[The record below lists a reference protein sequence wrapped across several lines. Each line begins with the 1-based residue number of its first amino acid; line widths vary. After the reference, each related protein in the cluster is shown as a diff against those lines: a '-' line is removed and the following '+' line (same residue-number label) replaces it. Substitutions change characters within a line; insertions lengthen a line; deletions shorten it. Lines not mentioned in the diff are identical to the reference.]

1 MYDSSGCTGPAV
13 IVLLALVVGVLVW
26 GWATGLI
33 TDNNNSEAK
42 RISAEASRLEAR
54 ASVIQANTEKGAQQ
68 ERDNRA
74 QFALY
79 SVTLATITH
88 DPLLWI
94 IMGLVVITLVFVFL
108 VGGRMYMQ

>member
-1 MYDSSGCTGPAV
+1 MYDSSGCAGPAV

-26 GWATGLI
+26 GWASGLI
-33 TDNNNSEAK
+33 TDHNNSEAA

-54 ASVIQANTEKGAQQ
+54 ASVIDADTRKAAQQ

-88 DPLLWI
+88 DPLLW
-94 IMGLVVITLVFVFL
+94 MVIGVTAFVFVSL
-108 VGGRMYMQ
+108 LLLSIRMFTR